1 MLGLIGS
8 TAASKLQ
15 WLQLERS
22 ENQQPIPGPRMRLKL
37 LQALAV
43 SSAIVHM
50 ELDKG
55 LDMVDKAGV
64 GGKMNKSEMT
74 RKWKQQQQSFFNIWF

>member
-22 ENQQPIPGPRMRLKL
+22 ENQQPIPGPRIRLKL
-37 LQALAV
+37 LKTLAV
-43 SSAIVHM
+43 SGVI
-50 ELDKG
+50 EQLDKG
-55 LDMVDKAGV
+55 LYMVDKAGV
-64 GGKMNKSEMT
+64 GGKNE
-74 RKWKQQQQSFFNIWF
+74 